1 MASRVFFPGAPSKI
15 DEQAISNVILLL
27 INVSKQ
33 KLLFSPMIF
42 FCSQLSAFCHG
53 LYDSLHM

>member
-33 KLLFSPMIF
+33 NYCFH
-42 FCSQLSAFCHG
+42 Q
-53 LYDSLHM
+53 